1 MVNLLSGDENEPTC
15 PNHKDVLDNF
25 SLIVFEHVLQ
35 LLKSN
40 WALTLLI
47 KKKQLHTSLN

>member
-1 MVNLLSGDENEPTC
+1 MVNLFSGSENEPTC
-15 PNHKDVLDNF
+15 PNHKDVLDSF
-25 SLIVFEHVLQ
+25 SLILFEHVLQ

-47 KKKQLHTSLN
+47 KKK

>member
-1 MVNLLSGDENEPTC
+1 MVNLLFKNENEPTC
-15 PNHKDVLDNF
+15 PNHTYVLDNS

-47 KKKQLHTSLN
+47 KKKQLNTSLN